1 MERVEQAAEPNT
13 ASPAELQF
21 VEAVALSMERQGL
34 VRMAGRVIGWLLI
47 CDPPEQTFN
56 QLVAALQASKGSIST
71 AMQFL
76 VTAGLV
82 ERFSR
87 PGERRDYYRVRP
99 GTWVDLGRRLSS
111 HYAAFTALT
120 DQGLALLAGASAERR
135 ERLQAMHDFYVW
147 LEREMPALWDRWE
160 RGQGQAPRSGETS

>member
-1 MERVEQAAEPNT
+1 MKQTEQTEGSNT

-21 VEAVALSMERQGL
+21 VEAVALSMEQQGL

-56 QLVAALQASKGSIST
+56 QLVTALQASKGSIST

-120 DQGLALLAGASAERR
+120 EQGLALLAGATVERR

-160 RGQGQAPRSGETS
+160 RENGGALRGEERP